1 MIKYI
6 ELIYR
11 LNEDWKPG
19 RIKIKKAG
27 GQTNR
32 NYIVQTGKK
41 RYFVRLPWEADVIDR
56 KIEGKNILALSRCQ
70 QLREILPKH
79 YIYILDKKNILD
91 PKSRQV
97 FDLPDG
103 TMLAE
108 YIDGKLFTLYLLKNK
123 EYQKKL
129 ARM

>member
-56 KIEGKNILALSRCQ
+56 KI
-70 QLREILPKH
+70 
-79 YIYILDKKNILD
+79 DKKNILD

-129 ARM
+129 ARMF